1 MEIVRQRPLLLLFDG
16 NALIHRAFH
25 AIQQPLTVTRTGEVV
40 TAVYGFANT
49 LLKVLSELKP
59 DCVAVAFDRPT
70 PTFRHE
76 LSEGYKAQRP
86 SAPAELVGQ
95 FDRVRQLVRA
105 FNIPIFERDGYEADD
120 LLGALS
126 LKATESDIDTIIVT
140 GDLDTLQLVSPQ
152 VRVLTPRGHLI
163 GDMVYYDEAA
173 IEKRYGLAPSQIAD
187 LKALM
192 GDSSDNIPGVSG
204 IGAKTAA
211 RLLRQFG
218 SLAGI
223 YSHLEEVA
231 PPHIRETLRTNE
243 ESAQRSK
250 ELATI
255 VSDIPIALDLEACRL
270 SDYER
275 ERVAALFQELEF
287 SSLLRKLNDLPPPQR
302 QEQLWFPGM
311 EVKAKKQGAAKA
323 LEARYRIVDTAEA
336 LEELAAKLSAAPSVV
351 FDVETTDIDPM
362 RANVVGISLSPV
374 PGEAYY
380 VPVGHTAGRQLPL
393 TEVVEKIGPSLRNE
407 AISRVAHNGKY
418 DMAVMANNCLD
429 VSDLRFDTMIAAHLL
444 GERALGL
451 KDLAFHRLG
460 VEMAPISALI
470 GSGAKQISMAQVA
483 VGQVADYCCAHAD
496 MTGRLAE
503 LFEGEL
509 KEKGLWQL
517 FTDVEMPLVS
527 VLLRMEMNG
536 VALDTASLR
545 RMSQEFGRQIAELE
559 SRIYECVGHRFN
571 INSTQ
576 QLGPILF
583 DDLRLPRSR
592 RTKSGYSTD
601 ASVLEGL
608 RGAHPIIEL
617 LLEYRQLAKLKST
630 YVDALPALINPRT
643 GRVHTSFN
651 QTGTVTGR
659 LSSSAPNLQNIPI
672 RTELGRAVREAFV
685 AGGGRDWALLSADYS
700 QVDLRV
706 LAHLSQDPR
715 LLAAFR
721 ADEDIHAATA
731 SEVFGVALD
740 EVTPDMRRV
749 AKTVNFGVIY
759 GMGEFGLAQGTGL
772 SREEAARFINAYFE
786 KYEGVKEYLAAT
798 RRKAWAEGY
807 VQTLLGRRRYIPE
820 IYSASPRIRSAAERM
835 AVNMPVQGTAADI
848 IKVAMIQLQ
857 RRIDGRGMDSKMV
870 LQVHDE
876 LLFEVP
882 TAELEEMK
890 ALAKETMSQAVEL
903 SIPLKVDLKVGKNW
917 GEVG

>member
-1 MEIVRQRPLLLLFDG
+1 MVRERPLLLLFDG

-25 AIQQPLTVTRTGEVV
+25 AIQQPLTVTKTGEVV

-49 LLKVLSELKP
+49 LLKVLIELKP
-59 DCVAVAFDRPT
+59 DCVAIAFDRPG
-70 PTFRHE
+70 PTFRHR
-76 LSEGYKAQRP
+76 LSETYKAQRP
-86 SAPAELVGQ
+86 VAPHELVGQ

-105 FNIPIFERDGYEADD
+105 FNIPIFEVDAYEADD

-126 LKATESDIDTIIVT
+126 LKATERDIDTIIVT
-140 GDLDTLQLVSPQ
+140 GDLDTLQLVSPR

-163 GDMVYYDEAA
+163 GDMVSYDEAA
-173 IEKRYGLAPSQIAD
+173 IEKRYGIAPSQIAD

-192 GDSSDNIPGVSG
+192 GDASDNIPGVPG
-204 IGAKTAA
+204 IGEKTAT

-218 SLAGI
+218 SLAEI
-223 YSHLEEVA
+223 YSHLEEVT
-231 PPHIRETLRTNE
+231 PLHIREALRAHE

-255 VSDIPIALDLEACRL
+255 VTDISITLDPEACRL

-275 ERVAALFQELEF
+275 ERVAKLFQELEF
-287 SSLLRKLNDLPPPQR
+287 SSLLRKLNELPPPRR
-302 QEQLWFPGM
+302 QAQLSFPGM
-311 EVKAKKQGAAKA
+311 EAKAKKQGVAKA
-323 LEARYRIVDTAEA
+323 LEVHYRIVDTPEA
-336 LEELAAKLSAAPSVV
+336 LEELAAKLSATLSVV
-351 FDVETTDIDPM
+351 FDVETTNIDAM
-362 RANVVGISLSPV
+362 RASLVGISLSPA
-374 PGEAYY
+374 PGEAFY
-380 VPVGHTAGRQLPL
+380 VPVGHTGGRQLPL
-393 TEVVEKIGPSLRNE
+393 EEVLGMIGPFLHDE
-407 AISRVAHNGKY
+407 AISKVAHNGKY
-418 DMAVMANNCLD
+418 DMAVLATDGME
-429 VSDLRFDTMIAAHLL
+429 VSNLSFDTMIAAHLL

-460 VEMAPISALI
+460 VEMAPINDLI

-483 VGQVADYCCAHAD
+483 VPQVADYCCIHAD

-509 KEKGLWQL
+509 KAKGLWQL
-517 FTDVEMPLVS
+517 FSEVEMPLVP
-527 VLLRMEMNG
+527 VLLKMEMNG
-536 VALDTASLR
+536 VALDTDSLR
-545 RMSQEFGRQIAELE
+545 RMSQEFGRQMAELE
-559 SRIYECVGHRFN
+559 SRIYEGAGHSFN

-576 QLGPILF
+576 QLGSILF
-583 DDLRLPRSR
+583 DELRLPRSR

-630 YVDALPALINPRT
+630 YIDALPALINPRT

-659 LSSSAPNLQNIPI
+659 LSSSDPNLQNIPI
-672 RTELGRAVREAFV
+672 RTELGRAVREAFI
-685 AGGGRDWALLSADYS
+685 AGGGEDWVLLSADYS

-721 ADEDIHAATA
+721 ADEDIHVATA

-740 EVTPDMRRV
+740 DVTPDMRRV

-772 SREEAARFINAYFE
+772 SREEAARFISAYFE

-798 RRKAWAEGY
+798 RRQAWAEGY

-820 IYSASPRIRSAAERM
+820 IYSSSPRIRSAAERM
-835 AVNMPVQGTAADI
+835 AVNMPVQGTASDI
-848 IKVAMIQLQ
+848 IKVAMIRLNAQM
-857 RRIDGRGMDSKMV
+857 DERGLRSKMI

-882 TAELEEMK
+882 GAELEEMK
-890 ALAKETMSQAVEL
+890 ALVKETMSQAVEL

-917 GEVG
+917 GEL